1 MPSLQLSYSPNYF
14 SLEDI
19 VLQDVRVSCKFEVG
33 VPKLGILD
41 QSADSENLK
50 QGSKVELPFWMV
62 PTLHAKKI
70 ITFEVPRYYKVNYRQ
85 ILKADS
91 FVVDLHKWGPYFY
104 DLGLHVA
111 NLDLK
116 ESLDMKRCLI
126 ETLQN
131 RLRQIMDMSQHS
143 TQHETV
149 HLIAHLDELERK
161 LFTVGQQSFKNYKEW
176 VMRESSK
183 INTAA
188 LVASH
193 RKRKFAQ
200 VTV

>member
-1 MPSLQLSYSPNYF
+1 
-14 SLEDI
+14 
-19 VLQDVRVSCKFEVG
+19 
-33 VPKLGILD
+33 
-41 QSADSENLK
+41 
-50 QGSKVELPFWMV
+50 
-62 PTLHAKKI
+62 
-70 ITFEVPRYYKVNYRQ
+70 
-85 ILKADS
+85 
-91 FVVDLHKWGPYFY
+91 
-104 DLGLHVA
+104 
-111 NLDLK
+111 
-116 ESLDMKRCLI
+116 
-126 ETLQN
+126 
-131 RLRQIMDMSQHS
+131 MDMSQHS